1 MQDYYISKTVKP
13 CVRETAI
20 ENGLR
25 FLETKELI
33 MLLIGSGIRDM
44 PVERLAGKIQNVIES
59 GSFDE
64 LVSRLMELE
73 GVGTSRALA
82 VAASLELGRRYNKH
96 RGVCIKTP
104 SDFVPLV
111 QHYALQTKEHFLC
124 ASLDG
129 AHEIIELR
137 VVSVGTLNRT
147 MIHPREVFVDAIKD
161 RAAAVILCHNHP
173 SGTLTPSQED
183 IAATRQLM
191 AAAECLGIQVL
202 DHIIVSIS
210 GYYSFL
216 EQGNLFDA

>member
-173 SGTLTPSQED
+173 SGNVRPSNDDLRLTQVVQR
-183 IAATRQLM
+183 AAQTMNIRL
-191 AAAECLGIQVL
+191 V
-202 DHIIVSIS
+202 DHLIVTD
-210 GYYSFL
+210 GHYYSFND
-216 EQGNLFDA
+216 EGNL